1 MSDEATP
8 WPQVV
13 PMLAYRDAPEA
24 LGWLVKAFGFEE
36 RTRMEEPDG
45 TIGHAEL
52 VLDDGGVVVLAS
64 GPPGY
69 EGPRR
74 HRTGCAA
81 ARAWS
86 KVPWVIN
93 GVCVHVDD
101 VDEHYAQAKGAG
113 ATILS
118 EPESQP
124 YGRMYRAEDLEGH
137 RWMFM
142 QSVDRDA

>member
-1 MSDEATP
+1 MAEQPSP

-13 PMLAYRDAPEA
+13 PMLAYRDAPAA
-24 LGWLVKAFGFEE
+24 LTWLTKAFGFEE

-69 EGPRR
+69 EGPKR

-81 ARAWS
+81 TRAWS
-86 KVPWVIN
+86 KVPWVVN

-101 VDEHYAQAKGAG
+101 VDAHFERAKGAG

-118 EPESQP
+118 EPETQS
-124 YGRMYRAEDLEGH
+124 YGRMYRAEDLEGQ

-142 QSVDRDA
+142 QELPA

>member
-1 MSDEATP
+1 MADDGNA

-24 LGWLVKAFGFEE
+24 LSWLAKAFGFRE

-74 HRTGCAA
+74 HRVGCAA
-81 ARAWS
+81 AAAWS
-86 KVPWVIN
+86 KVPWVVN
-93 GVCVHVDD
+93 GVCVQVGD
-101 VDEHYAQAKGAG
+101 VDAHYAQAKGAG

-118 EPESQP
+118 EPEDQP

-142 QSVDRDA
+142 KP

>member
-1 MSDEATP
+1 MADENA

-13 PMLAYRDAPEA
+13 PMLAYRDAPAA
-24 LGWLVKAFGFEE
+24 LAWLVKAFGFEE

-52 VLDDGGVVVLAS
+52 VLDGGGVVVLAS

-69 EGPRR
+69 EGPKR

-81 ARAWS
+81 ARAQS
-86 KVPWVIN
+86 LVPWVIN
-93 GVCVHVDD
+93 GVCVRVAD
-101 VDEHYAQAKGAG
+101 VDAHCERSKGAG

-118 EPESQP
+118 EPEDQP
-124 YGRMYRAEDLEGH
+124 YGRRYRAEDLEGQ

-142 QSVDRDA
+142 QELPA

>member
-1 MSDEATP
+1 MATDENA

-24 LGWLVKAFGFEE
+24 LNWLAKAFGFRE
-36 RTRMEEPDG
+36 RSRMEEPDG

-69 EGPRR
+69 EGPKR

-81 ARAWS
+81 AKAWS

-101 VDEHYAQAKGAG
+101 VDAHFERAKGAG

-118 EPESQP
+118 EPDDQP
-124 YGRMYRAEDLEGH
+124 YGRMYRAEDLEGQ

-142 QSVDRDA
+142 QDLPA